1 MRINHFVQADVP
13 LQGGVGRFLMDT
25 CGGRDQVAVE
35 ILKKG
40 WKSYE
45 APMPGMISTWCE
57 AFTPVFV
64 DVGANTGFYS
74 LLALASG
81 AQFVHAFE
89 PVDEI
94 ADIFAD
100 NLAISEMVDKAK
112 IYRCAVG
119 EQSGKDTLYFPLDGH
134 GLVETYASLSKE
146 FRSDHS
152 AQRVVSVVALDAVLS
167 NDDFKSGPVILK
179 IDVESR
185 ESQVLRGA
193 GEFLSAVK
201 PVIFSE
207 ILPGSDPFGFV
218 ELCNQHGYKH
228 YHLSRGGLKESEDF
242 VASFEQR
249 DHLFLPAEIEGQWM
263 QKLN

>member
-1 MRINHFVQADVP
+1 MRINHFAQADVP
-13 LQGGVGRFLMDT
+13 LRGGAGRFLMDT

-35 ILKKG
+35 ILQKG

-45 APMPGMISTWCE
+45 APMPAMISAWCE
-57 AFTPVFV
+57 AFAPMFV

-81 AQFVHAFE
+81 AKFVHAFE

-94 ADIFAD
+94 ADIFAA
-100 NLAISEMVDKAK
+100 NLATSEMTQRAK
-112 IYRCAVG
+112 IHHCAVG
-119 EQSGKDTLYFPLDGH
+119 ELSGEDTLYFPLDGH
-134 GLVETYASLSKE
+134 GLVETSASLSKE
-146 FRSDHS
+146 FRSEHS
-152 AQRVVSVVALDAVLS
+152 AQRSVAVVTLDAVL
-167 NDDFKSGPVILK
+167 GEGGLQGTPVILK

-193 GEFLSAVK
+193 ASVLSRVK
-201 PVIFSE
+201 PVIFVE
-207 ILPGSDPFGFV
+207 ILPGSDPAGFV
-218 ELCNQHGYKH
+218 DLCKEHGYVH
-228 YHLSRGGLKESEDF
+228 YRLSGDGLLESEDF

-249 DHLFLPAEIEGQWM
+249 DHLFLPAEIAGQWI